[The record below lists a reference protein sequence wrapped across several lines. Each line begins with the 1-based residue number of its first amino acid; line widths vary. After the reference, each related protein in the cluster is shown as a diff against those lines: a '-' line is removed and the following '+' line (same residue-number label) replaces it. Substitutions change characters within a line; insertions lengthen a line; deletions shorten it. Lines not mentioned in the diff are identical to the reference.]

1 MIVHLPVIDLLI
13 GNQDLE
19 SLNVSLAS
27 YADGLFYLDE
37 IIGSLRA
44 QYEYILIDTMPVFGT
59 LVRAAMIAADQIII
73 PIMPEYYSVEGMQRL
88 LSEIASVRK
97 RFNPKLELC
106 GLLPTRVDIRLK
118 NEHQRFLRQL
128 YQTYHNECVIFE
140 YIPNSTDLSQS
151 SQGMDMYE
159 SAAKSEAVKAYQSC
173 LKRIAAKDRTRKE
186 IYDWL
191 TQNTQLDIKQINEI
205 VEKLE
210 ERDLIN
216 DLRYT
221 KNQVYNLKL
230 LMQGKNKISRTLRK
244 KGIPYEMIESV
255 FAVGSL
261 LPSNRLRRGHVIR
274 PFTFLW

>member
-1 MIVHLPVIDLLI
+1 MMNAKVIVLANQKGGVAKTTTTKALGLGLAHSGKKVLMIDLDASGNLSYGMGIQNVNDYCGIADLLSQCMKGKKSDIEDLIVHLPVIDLLI

-159 SAAKSEAVKAYQSC
+159 SAAKSEAVKAYQS
-173 LKRIAAKDRTRKE
+173 
-186 IYDWL
+186 L
-191 TQNTQLDIKQINEI
+191 TDHILQ
-205 VEKLE
+205 E
-210 ERDLIN
+210 E
-216 DLRYT
+216 T
-221 KNQVYNLKL
+221 K
-230 LMQGKNKISRTLRK
+230 
-244 KGIPYEMIESV
+244 
-255 FAVGSL
+255 
-261 LPSNRLRRGHVIR
+261 
-274 PFTFLW
+274 